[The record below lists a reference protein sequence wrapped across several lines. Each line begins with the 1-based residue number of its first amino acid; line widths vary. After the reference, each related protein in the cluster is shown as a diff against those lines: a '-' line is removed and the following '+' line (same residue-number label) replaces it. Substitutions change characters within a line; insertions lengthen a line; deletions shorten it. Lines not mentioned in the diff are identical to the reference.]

1 MIRIRRKMVETYNKP
16 PDDTLRKVKP
26 SDITGKVEFI
36 NGKEYL
42 INPDGTKV
50 EVERKSTLI
59 KKSDMPDLSDEEIE
73 KMNNV
78 LRINRVVLST
88 IDSNENL
95 RKDLKTHY
103 DVVRVTLNIL
113 SQFGVLK
120 DATKALEELK
130 KNDK

>member
-1 MIRIRRKMVETYNKP
+1 MTDIKTYKEGVSTDKENEKP
-16 PDDTLRKVKP
+16 NTLFDEQGNEYFLDD
-26 SDITGKVEFI
+26 
-36 NGKEYL
+36 
-42 INPDGTKV
+42 DGTKTQL
-50 EVERKSTLI
+50 ERRTTLI
-59 KKSDMPDLSDEEIE
+59 TKKDMPNLSDEEIY

-95 RKDLKTHY
+95 MKDLKTHY

-130 KNDK
+130 KND

>member
-1 MIRIRRKMVETYNKP
+1 MVELYNKP
-16 PDDTLRKVKP
+16 SNDELKKVEFTNT
-26 SDITGKVEFI
+26 DGKIEFI

-42 INPDGTKV
+42 VYPDGIKTL
-50 EVERKSTLI
+50 VERESTLLT
-59 KKSDMPDLSDEEIE
+59 KKDFPDLSDEEID

-78 LRINRVVLST
+78 LKINRVVLST
-88 IDSNENL
+88 IHSNENL
-95 RKDLKTHY
+95 MKDLKTHY

-113 SQFGVLK
+113 SEFGVLK

>member
-1 MIRIRRKMVETYNKP
+1 MVELYNKP
-16 PDDTLRKVKP
+16 SNDTLKKVEFTD
-26 SDITGKVEFI
+26 SDGKVEFI
-36 NGKEYL
+36 DGKEYL
-42 INPDGTKV
+42 INPDGSK
-50 EVERKSTLI
+50 TLI
-59 KKSDMPDLSDEEIE
+59 ERENTLISKKDFPDLSDEEID

-78 LRINRVVLST
+78 LKINRVVLST
-88 IDSNENL
+88 IHSNENL
-95 RKDLKTHY
+95 MKDLKTHY

>member
-1 MIRIRRKMVETYNKP
+1 MTNIKGYKKSVSVDKTGDKLDIII
-16 PDDTLRKVKP
+16 D
-26 SDITGKVEFI
+26 SDGEHVA
-36 NGKEYL
+36 
-42 INPDGTKV
+42 NPDGSKTP
-50 EVERKSTLI
+50 VERKSTLLT
-59 KKSDMPDLSDEEIE
+59 KKDFPDLSDEEID

-78 LRINRVVLST
+78 LKINRVVLST

-95 RKDLKTHY
+95 LKDLKTHY

-113 SQFGVLK
+113 SEFGVLK

>member
-1 MIRIRRKMVETYNKP
+1 MTEIKTYK
-16 PDDTLRKVKP
+16 
-26 SDITGKVEFI
+26 GKTVDNPQQQKSPFFTDKD
-36 NGKEYL
+36 GKEW
-42 INPDGTKV
+42 IRNPDGTKIP
-50 EVERKSTLI
+50 VERKSSLI
-59 KKSDMPDLSDEEIE
+59 TKKDMPDLSDEEID

-78 LRINRVVLST
+78 LKINRVVLST

-95 RKDLKTHY
+95 MKDLKTHY

-130 KNDK
+130 KND